1 VRKKNKEIDMSV
13 PAAYIGVILIWS
25 TTPLAIKWSGEGPG
39 FLFGLTSRMVLGTV
53 LCVALLKILRIAFP
67 WDRPARHTYIAAG
80 LPLYGGMLSV
90 YWSAQYVS
98 SGLVSVIFGL
108 TPVVTGILAAWWLAE
123 RSLTLPKLSG
133 MVAAFVG
140 LAFVFK
146 SGLHAGAGAGLG
158 LSGLLLSVLLHSVS
172 SIWIKRIGA
181 AVPAVAVTAG
191 ALIIASTLYVFT
203 WTVLDGAWPQRLP
216 VKAISSIVYLGVF
229 GSVIGFILY
238 YYALKRLAASQMA
251 LITLVTPVSALL
263 LGHGINGEAIGMDV
277 AFGTA
282 LILVGLAVHQWG
294 AAIAARMQSLLWRR
308 SIRASTSRIA
318 KPFVGVRG
326 PGPRGQ

>member
-1 VRKKNKEIDMSV
+1 MSV

-53 LCVALLKILRIAFP
+53 LCVALLKVLRIAFP
-67 WDRPARHTYIAAG
+67 WDAPARRTYIAAG

-108 TPVVTGILAAWWLAE
+108 TPLVTAILAAWWLAE
-123 RSLTLPKLSG
+123 RSLTLPKVSG

-140 LAFVFK
+140 LGLVFK
-146 SGLHAGAGAGLG
+146 SGLHAGAGAALGLG
-158 LSGLLLSVLLHSVS
+158 GLLLSVLLHSAS
-172 SIWIKRIGA
+172 SVWIKRIGA
-181 AVPAVAVTAG
+181 AVPAVAVTTG

-203 WTVLDGAWPQRLP
+203 WAVWDGAWPQRLP

-238 YYALKRLAASQMA
+238 YYALKRLTATQMA

-263 LGHGINGEAIGMDV
+263 LGHSVNGEAIGLEV
-277 AFGTA
+277 AFGTT
-282 LILVGLAVHQWG
+282 LILAGLAVHQWG
-294 AAIAARMQSLLWRR
+294 GGIVASINGVLQRGNGNARFDVEDS
-308 SIRASTSRIA
+308 
-318 KPFVGVRG
+318 
-326 PGPRGQ
+326 

>member
-1 VRKKNKEIDMSV
+1 MSV

-53 LCVALLKILRIAFP
+53 LCVVLLKALRIAFP
-67 WDRPARHTYIAAG
+67 WDAPARRTYLAAG

-108 TPVVTGILAAWWLAE
+108 TPVVTAILAAWWLAE
-123 RSLTLPKLSG
+123 RGLTLPKLSG
-133 MVAAFVG
+133 MAAAFVG

-146 SGLHAGAGAGLG
+146 SGLHAGAHAALGLG
-158 LSGLLLSVLLHSVS
+158 GLLLSVLLHSLS
-172 SIWIKRIGA
+172 SVWIKRIGA
-181 AVPAVAVTAG
+181 TVPAVAVTTG
-191 ALIIASTLYVFT
+191 ALIIASVLYVLT
-203 WTVLDGAWPQRLP
+203 WAVWDGAWPQALP
-216 VKAISSIVYLGVF
+216 MKAISSIVYLGVF

-251 LITLVTPVSALL
+251 LITLITPVSALL
-263 LGHGINGEAIGMDV
+263 LGRSVNGEAIGTEV

-282 LILVGLAVHQWG
+282 LILLGLALHQWG
-294 AAIAARMQSLLWRR
+294 GVIIGSVQRLWVRR
-308 SIRASTSRIA
+308 DDVSINADE
-318 KPFVGVRG
+318 
-326 PGPRGQ
+326 